1 MTEPPRHA
9 RGLSALLRPTSV
21 AVLGASARKLS
32 AGNHVLRNLRRRAY
46 AGEIHVVH
54 PSAAS
59 IDGFAAVQEVAQLP
73 GGIDTAVVSLPA
85 PAVMDA
91 LHRLESAGC
100 RSALVPTVGLDA
112 PTTRAFIDFARTSEM
127 AVHGP
132 NCMGFINHTDGIP
145 LWIDT
150 ANVTGAE
157 PGNVA
162 LIAQSG
168 SAAIFVARSSGRVR
182 FSKIVSSGAS
192 TA

>member
-1 MTEPPRHA
+1 
-9 RGLSALLRPTSV
+9 
-21 AVLGASARKLS
+21 
-32 AGNHVLRNLRRRAY
+32 
-46 AGEIHVVH
+46 
-54 PSAAS
+54 
-59 IDGFAAVQEVAQLP
+59 
-73 GGIDTAVVSLPA
+73 
-85 PAVMDA
+85 MDA

-168 SAAIFVARSSGRVR
+168 SAAIFARCRFRTTHSLAHCLPSVCRARCGVVARMADIGRCPGRSGRR
-182 FSKIVSSGAS
+182 PGARIAAAQS
-192 TA
+192 TLGPLSAAGEMITVWLV